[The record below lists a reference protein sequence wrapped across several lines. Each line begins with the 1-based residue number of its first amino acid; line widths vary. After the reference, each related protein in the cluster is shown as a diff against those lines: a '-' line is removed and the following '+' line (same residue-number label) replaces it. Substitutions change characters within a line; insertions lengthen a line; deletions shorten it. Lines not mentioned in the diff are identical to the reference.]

1 MLTTDVAS
9 VVIFIGI
16 AIFPSSPSGHANPS
30 LEESLARFLYIGSL
44 LLEPCSS
51 LFNLDSFIPALLT
64 YVYGVSGLV
73 WGLHSLFIQQATDR
87 FNSAKWKEEKAAKQ
101 GSYTET
107 EVDKITQTL
116 RGDIKTLT
124 WKRDALEKAYSEV
137 SRDVTRLQQAIL
149 DKD

>member
-1 MLTTDVAS
+1 M
-9 VVIFIGI
+9 
-16 AIFPSSPSGHANPS
+16 
-30 LEESLARFLYIGSL
+30 
-44 LLEPCSS
+44 
-51 LFNLDSFIPALLT
+51 
-64 YVYGVSGLV
+64 

-101 GSYTET
+101 GSYTKT